1 MISTIHN
8 TQKKHGISLGFIISI
23 ECIVQIF
30 FWDTQKISW
39 HFLGSIRQNFQP
51 RCRPCE
57 AKHPPKR
64 NLRPRGRCLSSCQR
78 MMTLYTVYI
87 YIYVYV
93 IRIYIY
99 ICVYVIRIY
108 IYICICYKNI
118 YICICICY
126 KNIYIHIYTC
136 TYIYVYIY
144 DMESSIIYLLTL
156 FYRLSLLPSS
166 NHTWLA

>member
-30 FWDTQKISW
+30 FWDTQKKSW

-64 NLRPRGRCLSSCQR
+64 NLRPRGRCLSFSCQR

-87 YIYVYV
+87 YIYVD
-93 IRIYIY
+93 
-99 ICVYVIRIY
+99 

-118 YICICICY
+118 YIY
-126 KNIYIHIYTC
+126 THIYM
-136 TYIYVYIY
+136 YINICSFIWYG
-144 DMESSIIYLLTL
+144 IINHISWSVGHLYLLTL
-156 FYRLSLLPSS
+156 FYRLSLLLSS
-166 NHTWLA
+166 NHTWNAWKSPSNSSSI

>member
-30 FWDTQKISW
+30 FWDTQKKSW

-87 YIYVYV
+87 
-93 IRIYIY
+93 
-99 ICVYVIRIY
+99 
-108 IYICICYKNI
+108 CICYKNI
-118 YICICICY
+118 YIYMCICY
-126 KNIYIHIYTC
+126 KNIYIYVHVIRI
-136 TYIYVYIY
+136 YIYMY
-144 DMESSIIYLLTL
+144 ML
-156 FYRLSLLPSS
+156 
-166 NHTWLA
+166 